1 MGIVFSYMSE
11 HRTNKSITADVL
23 GNLPAAI
30 RRHTDWNYTCEQT
43 DSGCL
48 LKPVFRDMP
57 YRNSFVPEID
67 VAVSCDDGQS
77 LLCMR
82 GQPVKMVRYFMA
94 FWLGVVLLMQVF
106 VVALAIAS
114 KLNGLFPLFLPAI
127 MFVLGYFLCKISS
140 KRVFISVVKAI
151 QQEIG

>member
-1 MGIVFSYMSE
+1 MGIGFLYTLE
-11 HRTNKSITADVL
+11 YRTNKSITADAL

-77 LLCMR
+77 VLCMR

-106 VVALAIAS
+106 VVALAIVS

-127 MFVLGYFLCKISS
+127 MFVLGYSFCKIFS
-140 KRVFISVVKAI
+140 KRVFTSVVKAI

>member
-1 MGIVFSYMSE
+1 MGIGFSYTSE
-11 HRTNKSITADVL
+11 YRTDKNITADVL

-30 RRHTDWNYTCEQT
+30 RRHTDWNYNCEQT

-57 YRNSFVPEID
+57 YKNSFVPEID
-67 VAVSCDDGQS
+67 IVVSCEDGKS
-77 LLCMR
+77 VLRMR
-82 GQPVKMVRYFMA
+82 GQPAKMVRYFMV
-94 FWLGVVLLMQVF
+94 FWLGVLLLMQVF

-127 MFVLGYFLCKISS
+127 MGVLGYFLCKIFS
-140 KRVFISVVKAI
+140 KRVFTSVVKAI

>member
-1 MGIVFSYMSE
+1 MGIGFSYTLE
-11 HRTNKSITADVL
+11 YRTNKSITADVL

-77 LLCMR
+77 VLCMR
-82 GQPVKMVRYFMA
+82 GQPVKMVRFFSA

-106 VVALAIAS
+106 VVALAFAS

-127 MFVLGYFLCKISS
+127 MFFLGYFLCKISS
-140 KRVFISVVKAI
+140 KRVFTSIVKAI

>member
-1 MGIVFSYMSE
+1 MGIGFSYTLE
-11 HRTNKSITADVL
+11 YRTNKSITADVL

-57 YRNSFVPEID
+57 YRNGFVPEI
-67 VAVSCDDGQS
+67 AVTASCEDGQS
-77 LLCMR
+77 VLCMR

-106 VVALAIAS
+106 DVALAIVS

-127 MFVLGYFLCKISS
+127 MFVLGYSFCKIFS
-140 KRVFISVVKAI
+140 KRVFTSIVKAF

>member
-1 MGIVFSYMSE
+1 MGIGFSYMSE
-11 HRTNKSITADVL
+11 HRTNKSITADAL
-23 GNLPAAI
+23 DNLPGAI
-30 RRHTDWNYTCEQT
+30 RRHTDWNYTCAQT

-48 LKPVFRDMP
+48 LKPIFRDMP

-67 VAVSCDDGQS
+67 VAVSCNDGQS
-77 LLCMR
+77 HLCMR

-94 FWLGVVLLMQVF
+94 FWLGVVLLMQVL

-127 MFVLGYFLCKISS
+127 MFVWGYFLCKISS

>member
-1 MGIVFSYMSE
+1 MGIGFSYISE
-11 HRTNKSITADVL
+11 YRTNKNITADVC

-43 DSGCL
+43 NSGCL

-67 VAVSCDDGQS
+67 IAVYCEDGQNV
-77 LLCMR
+77 LRMH

-94 FWLGVVLLMQVF
+94 FWLGVLLLMQVF
-106 VVALAIAS
+106 VVALAVAS

-127 MFVLGYFLCKISS
+127 MGVLGYFLCKIDT
-140 KRVFISVVKAI
+140 KWVFLSVTKAI
-151 QQEIG
+151 QKEVG